1 MNTSFLFLILEIDGK
16 DINLFSHKQKGLLRH
31 KAELMVI
38 TDQKNFPGMNVV
50 LGILC
55 NIYTRVPGVCKH

>member
-1 MNTSFLFLILEIDGK
+1 MKRILI
-16 DINLFSHKQKGLLRH
+16 SSHAHKQKGLLRH

-38 TDQKNFPGMNVV
+38 TDQKNFPGINVV

-55 NIYTRVPGVCKH
+55 NIYTLVPGVCKH